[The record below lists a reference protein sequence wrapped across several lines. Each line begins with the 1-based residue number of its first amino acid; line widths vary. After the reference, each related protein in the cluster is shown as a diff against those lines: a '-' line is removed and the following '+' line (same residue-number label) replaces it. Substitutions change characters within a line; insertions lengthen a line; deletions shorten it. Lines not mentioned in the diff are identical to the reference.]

1 MQHPP
6 DHPHLFRVHKFLWR
20 LRTVSVF
27 RLLERFKHRIVNPL
41 WVASVLL
48 SSVGC
53 QSVAV
58 PPSPT
63 PAPTLTYAGWEPLT
77 EGIERRVYRPS
88 GGFLLIV
95 TAYRIDPQQFDFVS
109 HYRPNAPL
117 LLTDWHANY
126 PEALLLFNTNFF
138 DTANNV
144 TGLLVADGISY
155 GNPYRRRGGSFVV
168 RGGQPAM
175 FSHLVTDY
183 TDQGY
188 EQVIQAFPMLITN
201 GERSYFDTRP
211 DRPTRRT
218 VIGMDSAGN
227 VLVLVTTFGGIT
239 LLDLAVWLAESDL
252 ALANALN
259 LDGGGSTLLGQYI
272 ETPPSALLSFD
283 PVPAVMGV
291 YQKDVP

>member
-138 DTANNV
+138 LIRQTTF
-144 TGLLVADGISY
+144 TGWIGGGNGISLY

-188 EQVIQAFPMLITN
+188 EPGHPSLPPCSSPTGSVPTST
-201 GERSYFDTRP
+201 RRP

-239 LLDLAVWLAESDL
+239 LLDLAVWFAESDL

-259 LDGGGSTLLGQYI
+259 LNGGGLYPIGTI
-272 ETPPSALLSFD
+272 H
-283 PVPAVMGV
+283 
-291 YQKDVP
+291 